1 MTTLGVLDP
10 PQGWDTGS
18 AQGIKGGFQEA
29 GEGLPR
35 PVIGIRGDM

>member
-10 PQGWDTGS
+10 LQGWDPGS
-18 AQGIKGGFQEA
+18 IQGLMGGFQDA
-29 GEGLPR
+29 GGGLPR